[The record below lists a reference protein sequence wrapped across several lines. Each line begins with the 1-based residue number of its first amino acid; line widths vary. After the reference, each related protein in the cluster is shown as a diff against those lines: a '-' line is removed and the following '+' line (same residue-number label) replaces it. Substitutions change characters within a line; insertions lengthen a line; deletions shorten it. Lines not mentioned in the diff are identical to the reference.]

1 MFNLMNLNY
10 QVKLINSQR
19 TFELK
24 MSKLYADK
32 VSFLTYLI
40 KQIDEN
46 QSDFILNVAYRG
58 NNKMNHSV
66 CN

>member
-40 KQIDEN
+40 KQIEEN
-46 QSDFILNVAYRG
+46 QSDFILHVAYRG
-58 NNKMNHSV
+58 NNKINQSV